1 MKKVDATYNEN
12 TDGFTP
18 VAEGTYPAH
27 VSGFESNE
35 YQGSQ
40 VFNLTFTVAEEAS
53 KLEIPKL
60 AKDNNGNYVPTTN
73 GNGEPATVNAS
84 FVAGN
89 SYRVD
94 KGVWLTPNPDEGEGW
109 KNRRYKEFFEGLGIE
124 FPTDKEGNT
133 TLAEVEEDDVLGFPC
148 LIELRESTFTN
159 SEGKERTSLKVTN
172 VHSWD
177 DGTRLSAEE
186 LSSDVPF

>member
-1 MKKVDATYNEN
+1 MKKVDATYNES
-12 TDGFTP
+12 TDAYIP

-27 VSGFESNE
+27 VSGFESND
-35 YQGSQ
+35 YKGSQ

-60 AKDNNGNYVPTTN
+60 AKDNNGNYVPVTN
-73 GNGEPATVNAS
+73 GVGEPATINAA

-89 SYRVD
+89 TYRVD

-109 KNRRYKEFFEGLGIE
+109 KNRRYKEFFEGLGID

-133 TLAEVEEDDVLGFPC
+133 TLAEVEKDDVLGFPC

-172 VHSWD
+172 IYSWD
-177 DGTRLSAEE
+177 DGTKLSAEE